1 MAKYI
6 PEIQGN
12 LRKHMIVLPE
22 VINEVSGI
30 RIFGKLI
37 KSLVFTTDVAIIKN
51 CNANAVIAVYP
62 FTPQPIITHSIINAS
77 DIPVFCG
84 VGGGTTT
91 GKRVVNLA
99 MDAEFQGAIGVVVNA
114 PTPNETIIRLRE
126 RIDIPI
132 VITVVSDKT
141 DFSKR
146 LESGATI
153 LNVSG
158 ASKTADIIKKIRDK
172 HPEVPIIATGGPT
185 EESIRSTIEA
195 GANAITFTPPTC
207 GEIFKMIMNKY
218 RGESDIL

>member
-1 MAKYI
+1 MDRFI
-6 PEIQGN
+6 PNIQGN

-22 VINEVSGI
+22 IINEVSGI

-37 KSLVFTTDVAIIKN
+37 KSLVFSTDVAVIKN

-62 FTPQPIITHSIINAS
+62 FTPQPIITHSIISAS

-99 MDAEFQGAIGVVVNA
+99 MDAEYQGAIGVVVNA
-114 PTPNETIIRLRE
+114 PTPNEIISRLNE
-126 RIDIPI
+126 KIDIP
-132 VITVVSDKT
+132 VVVTVVSDKT
-141 DFSKR
+141 DCVKR
-146 LESGATI
+146 VKAGATI

-158 ASKTADIIKKIRDK
+158 ASKTADIVKKIRDK
-172 HPEVPIIATGGPT
+172 LPEVPVIATGGPT
-185 EESIRSTIEA
+185 EESIRETIEA

-207 GEIFKMIMNKY
+207 GEIFKLLMNKY
-218 RGESDIL
+218 RNDADIL